1 MLKMRVSQRGRI
13 MGLWFNLEAEKV
25 DNEDFLEP
33 REDLIMWI
41 TFCFPQTH
49 MLKSHPGASQG
60 SLTW

>member
-1 MLKMRVSQRGRI
+1 MRVLQGGKI
-13 MGLWFNLEAEKV
+13 MGLWFNLEPEKV
-25 DNEDFLEP
+25 DNVDSLEP

-60 SLTW
+60 YLIW